1 MLIID
6 YMKHK
11 AFSSPMPTLL
21 ALWVGWC
28 LSLWIFAHA
37 IYSFIAWDWSF
48 YLPHEV
54 VAPVRAAYAFF
65 CVVLLGASFV
75 VAYTVERE

>member
-11 AFSSPMPTLL
+11 TFSGPLPTLL
-21 ALWVGWC
+21 ALWLTWC
-28 LSLWIFAHA
+28 LGLWLFAHF

-48 YLPHEV
+48 YLPNEV
-54 VAPVRAAYAFF
+54 AAPVRAAYAFF
-65 CVVLLGASFV
+65 SVVLLAASFV
-75 VAYTVERE
+75 VACTVERE